1 MQKLII
7 SIISILLALP
17 MQAQYEGR
25 GMILPGEG
33 HIQVEKL
40 KDHLDL
46 NMDISRLSLSELRV
60 LRNAVAARQGYVFKA
75 SELRSIFL
83 STSWYYE
90 LAVKRQEGKLPA
102 IKYSAAETAFINRI
116 KAREAELSKTNYA
129 PKQGGIV
136 NPDNII
142 NPSHL
147 KSIDPQLK
155 AALARQGFGIVP
167 TDQEQLFQIYEENM
181 YSQFPSFITTDL
193 YLQLFHM
200 YFDTTLRKV
209 EESTLLGAMTDL
221 SRHMYQAMDRYA
233 ANATDKKLKDAAE
246 WNKVYF
252 DVALSLFTGQ
262 SPQSTEQAYNETAN
276 AELRSVY
283 AEEDDFSAFLEYNHV
298 KFNYGLFRPR
308 GHYTR
313 SEAAK
318 RYFRGMMWL
327 QTVPFGT
334 DKENQLLRA
343 AIIAETMCTDQ
354 EARSLYD
361 RVDAP
366 IRFLMGEPDNLTIYQ
381 LGDIMQRYGADS
393 RKMAKDSQLFAQVRE
408 EADILGEQQIRI
420 RPFFER
426 TSRVKIN
433 LMPQRYTP
441 DAEVLLKTVDYY
453 SEPTRRDVPMGLD
466 FMASVGVRPAQDI
479 LYGELGEL
487 GRWSGLSDQ
496 MTQMTTRMG
505 EIDWSQTVYN
515 RWEAALRELC
525 VAKDSRYPYFM
536 TTSQW
541 DKKNLNA
548 ALASWAELKHDAIL
562 YAKQPFG
569 AECGGDDELPSPVTK
584 SYVEPNVAFWTKA
597 VELIDALEGTLDR
610 YQLLNTETRELAN
623 KVKGE
628 AQFLLDISKKEL
640 GGKSVTDD
648 EYETMRIIGAQYEHI
663 TLQLVANEDED
674 LMGWYN
680 VTGADKSVAIVADV
694 YTANADNNPEKSILY
709 EAVGPADEIY
719 VIVEIDGMLYLT
731 RGAVFSYR
739 EFKRPIDMPRLTDEE
754 WQQMLPEEPN
764 LGRPSWMQEIIV
776 PLKERPE
783 SNREVFYSSDC

>member
-7 SIISILLALP
+7 SFISLMLTLQ
-17 MQAQYEGR
+17 MHGQNQ

-33 HIQVEKL
+33 HINVEELNGKI
-40 KDHLDL
+40 DL
-46 NMDISRLSLSELRV
+46 NMDISRLNLSELRV
-60 LRNAVAARQGYVFKA
+60 LRNAFAARQGYVFKG

-83 STSWYYE
+83 STSWYYDK
-90 LAVKRQEGKLPA
+90 AVKRQEGRLPA

-129 PKQGGIV
+129 PSQGGIV
-136 NPDNII
+136 NADNII
-142 NPSHL
+142 NPFHL
-147 KSIDPQLK
+147 KTFNPSLK
-155 AALARQGFGIVP
+155 SALQQHGFAIVP
-167 TDQEQLFQIYEENM
+167 TDQEQLFQIYEDNM
-181 YSQFPSFITTDL
+181 YGQFPSFITTDL

-209 EESTLLGAMTDL
+209 EESTLLGAMADF
-221 SRHMYQAMDRYA
+221 SRHMYQAMGRYA
-233 ANATDKKLKDAAE
+233 AQTSDEQLKDAAE
-246 WNKVYF
+246 WNQIYF
-252 DVALSLFTGQ
+252 DIAVSLFTGQ
-262 SPQSTEQAYNETAN
+262 SPQATEQTALVAAN
-276 AELRSVY
+276 SELRRIY
-283 AEEDDFSAFLEYNHV
+283 EETDDFSAFLEYGNV
-298 KFNYGLFRPR
+298 KFNYSLFRPR

-334 DKENQLLRA
+334 DKANQLLRA
-343 AIIAETMCTDQ
+343 AILAETMSADK
-354 EARSLYD
+354 EARRLYD

-381 LGDIMQRYGADS
+381 LGDIMQRYGADAK
-393 RKMAKDSQLFAQVRE
+393 KMAGDSKLFSQVRE
-408 EADILGEQQIRI
+408 QADILGERQTRI
-420 RPFFER
+420 RPIFER
-426 TSRVKIN
+426 TSHVKIN
-433 LMPQRYTP
+433 VMPQRYTP
-441 DAEVLLKTVDYY
+441 DAEVLLKTVDYDN
-453 SEPTRRDVPMGLD
+453 EPTLRDVPSGLD
-466 FMASVGVRPAQDI
+466 FMATVGITPARDI

-487 GRWSGLSDQ
+487 SRWSGLSTQ
-496 MTQMTTRMG
+496 LSEMTMRMG
-505 EIDWSQTVYN
+505 EIDWSKTIYN

-569 AECGGDDELPSPVTK
+569 AECGGDDELPPPVTK
-584 SYVEPNVAFWTKA
+584 SYVEPNIAFWTKA
-597 VELIDALEGTLDR
+597 VELIDALTGTLDR
-610 YQLLNTETRELAN
+610 YQLLNAETRELADQ
-623 KVKGE
+623 VKGE
-628 AQFLLDISKKEL
+628 AKFLLNIAKKEL
-640 GGKSVTDD
+640 EGKAVTDQ
-648 EYETMRIIGAQYEHI
+648 EYETMRVIGAQYEHI
-663 TLQLVANEDED
+663 TLGLIANEDEE

-680 VTGADKSVAIVADV
+680 VTGADKNVAIVADV

-739 EFKRPIDMPRLTDEE
+739 EFKRPIYMPRLTDEE
-754 WQQMLPEEPN
+754 WQEMLPSEPD

-776 PLKERPE
+776 PLEERPE
-783 SNREVFYSSDC
+783 RNSDVFYSSDC